1 VSGNESTAEEIV
13 EAGFEIISPGGRP
26 DELRQAAKAWRKMK
40 SDVAGSD
47 GILAALDKD
56 VANMVGHSWRG
67 PAAEAFE
74 RHWHV
79 FRTAV
84 EQAVEQY
91 DEIAS
96 GLDEAADAIE
106 DCNNEIHAIYA
117 EIGISIGVGVAL
129 SFVSFGFGGAA
140 AAANATRL
148 AAQAVR
154 LAGRL
159 GSVLRRIGAT
169 FRTLRALAQTHKFLA
184 NVGINAVGNFAGS
197 LGSAAVQGGITPAEL
212 RDTAWQSSL
221 GALAGT
227 GPGLAAAGKVA
238 SHVGEGLGGAVASGA
253 AGGATGNVVGG
264 LVVDGV
270 RVGTGDLAASSDG
283 FKEMGY
289 DALANA
295 IGGTAGGAAAGGAG
309 HYASHQSADF
319 QRPEGFP
326 EYPERAG
333 SDVVFEGIPAGLGAT
348 GAGVATDRIEQAA
361 EGGSD
366 TALGEQGN
374 LSAGAPRSQSS
385 GGQRSIR
392 EDFG

>member
-1 VSGNESTAEEIV
+1 MSGDESVTEEIV

-40 SDVAGSD
+40 SDLAGPD
-47 GILAALDKD
+47 GILQALDKD
-56 VANMVGHSWRG
+56 VANTVGHSWRG

-74 RHWHV
+74 AHWSE
-79 FRTAV
+79 FRKAV
-84 EQAVEQY
+84 EQAVDQY
-91 DEIAS
+91 NEIAC

-106 DCNNEIHAIYA
+106 ECNNEIHAIYA

-159 GSVLRRIGAT
+159 GEVLRRIGAA
-169 FRTLRALAQTHKFLA
+169 FRTLRTLAQTHKFLT
-184 NVGINAVGNFAGS
+184 NVGINAIGNFAGS
-197 LGSAAVQGGITPAEL
+197 LGSAALEGGITAAEL
-212 RDTAWQSSL
+212 RDAAWQSSL

-227 GPGLAAAGKVA
+227 GPGLAVAGKVA
-238 SHVGEGLGGAVASGA
+238 GHVGEGLGGAVASGA

-270 RVGTGDLAASSDG
+270 RMGTGDIPVSGDG
-283 FKEMGY
+283 FEEMGY

-295 IGGTAGGAAAGGAG
+295 IGGTAGGAAAGGLG
-309 HYASHQSADF
+309 YHASHQSDNV

-326 EYPERAG
+326 EYPERTG
-333 SDVVFEGIPAGLGAT
+333 SDLAFEGIPAGLGAT
-348 GAGVATDRIEQAA
+348 GAGAATDRIEQAVAGEA
-361 EGGSD
+361 ES
-366 TALGEQGN
+366 AAEEQAN
-374 LSAGAPRSQSS
+374 SPEVASNSRSSA
-385 GGQRSIR
+385 GQRSIID
-392 EDFG
+392 DFG